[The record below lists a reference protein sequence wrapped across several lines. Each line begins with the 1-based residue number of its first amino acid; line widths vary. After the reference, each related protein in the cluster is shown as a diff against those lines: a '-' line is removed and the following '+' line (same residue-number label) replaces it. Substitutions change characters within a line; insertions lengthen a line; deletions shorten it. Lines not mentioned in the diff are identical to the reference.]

1 MIDTSKNKI
10 HFFEKLSNINKKKY
24 NNEIPYPHCV
34 IDNILDTKRLD
45 IAQFEFYK
53 EDGTELLLEY
63 ESESSLVLENYTTE
77 ALDPA
82 ADNEDFNTD
91 IDDILDFTE
100 RNPFGEVY
108 R

>member
-1 MIDTSKNKI
+1 LDCELFEFSNERVTTGID
-10 HFFEKLSNINKKKY
+10 
-24 NNEIPYPHCV
+24 EI
-34 IDNILDTKRLD
+34 DDLLDDKRLD
-45 IAQFEFYK
+45 IQQFEFHK
-53 EDGTELLLEY
+53 EDGEALLLEY
-63 ESESSLVLENYTTE
+63 YSESTLMVEDFSTV

-82 ADNEDFNTD
+82 ADNEDFDTN

>member
-1 MIDTSKNKI
+1 M
-10 HFFEKLSNINKKKY
+10 
-24 NNEIPYPHCV
+24 V
-34 IDNILDTKRLD
+34 
-45 IAQFEFYK
+45 
-53 EDGTELLLEY
+53 EDFST
-63 ESESSLVLENYTTE
+63 V

-82 ADNEDFNTD
+82 ADNEDFDTN